1 MERMQC
7 DNCGHVYD
15 KDEGDPKNN
24 VAPGTAWA
32 DVPADY
38 KCPECGAGK
47 DKFIIEQNKSYDL
60 YKLGGKSVSKETLFF
75 CSDIARHRHVFAR
88 LDRAIFI

>member
-24 VAPGTAWA
+24 VAPGRAWG
-32 DVPADY
+32 DVRADY

-47 DKFIIEQNKSYDL
+47 GKFIIE
-60 YKLGGKSVSKETLFF
+60 
-75 CSDIARHRHVFAR
+75 
-88 LDRAIFI
+88 

>member
-24 VAPGTAWA
+24 VAPGTSWA

-38 KCPECGAGK
+38 KCPQCGAGK
-47 DKFIIEQNKSYDL
+47 DKFIIEQK
-60 YKLGGKSVSKETLFF
+60 
-75 CSDIARHRHVFAR
+75 
-88 LDRAIFI
+88 

>member
-15 KDEGDPKNN
+15 KDEGDAKNN

-47 DKFIIEQNKSYDL
+47 DKFIIEQK
-60 YKLGGKSVSKETLFF
+60 
-75 CSDIARHRHVFAR
+75 
-88 LDRAIFI
+88 

>member
-24 VAPGTAWA
+24 VAPGTSWA

-47 DKFIIEQNKSYDL
+47 DKFIIEQKKILQIYINQGEERS
-60 YKLGGKSVSKETLFF
+60 TRNALFF
-75 CSDIARHRHVFAR
+75 VSRVKPENDQSIIA
-88 LDRAIFI
+88 

>member
-1 MERMQC
+1 MDTVHHCAAANAKFFFKELFMERMQC

-15 KDEGDPKNN
+15 KDEGDAKNN

-32 DVPADY
+32 DVPADF

-47 DKFIIEQNKSYDL
+47 DKFIIE
-60 YKLGGKSVSKETLFF
+60 
-75 CSDIARHRHVFAR
+75 
-88 LDRAIFI
+88 

>member
-1 MERMQC
+1 MFFFHINRFFTLLFKIQCYNLIIENLLQRGDDMERMQC

-24 VAPGTAWA
+24 VAPGTSWA

-38 KCPECGAGK
+38 KCPQCGAGK
-47 DKFIIEQNKSYDL
+47 DKFIIE
-60 YKLGGKSVSKETLFF
+60 
-75 CSDIARHRHVFAR
+75 
-88 LDRAIFI
+88 

>member
-15 KDEGDPKNN
+15 KDEGDAKNN

-47 DKFIIEQNKSYDL
+47 DKFIIEQFYFFKTYLIFERALVCKTS
-60 YKLGGKSVSKETLFF
+60 TLFYAGGNNDKDS
-75 CSDIARHRHVFAR
+75 CITKM
-88 LDRAIFI
+88 